1 MISTKDAFLTGAS
14 ICAMFFGSGNIVL
27 PLLIGQQYANNWV
40 SGYFGFVVGAVLI
53 PILGLISISL
63 KKGNSDEFFGCLSK
77 CKLGFLIIPL
87 QLFLLAIIG
96 PFGITPRC
104 LAVALGGFKAICPSG
119 SDYIFYFVMAA
130 LLYFVTCKKEQIMPI
145 IGKILTPP
153 KLGLLI
159 GVVIFCLL
167 FIPEGSHIVSKT
179 APTSDVLLYGLIS
192 GYQTTDLI
200 GSIFYGTIILDYIR
214 RKNPTA
220 DIDKKALLSFGIRAS
235 IFGSFFLMLLYLGFL
250 LMGVFYNNSIQGL
263 LPEDLFPVIARECM
277 GNSISIV
284 VGVTIIVSC
293 FTTAVG
299 LLSAWTMFITN
310 LLNKAVK
317 VSYNAV
323 LLVSVVLT
331 YFLSLLGLQSILDL
345 LEPILTWVYL
355 ILILMM
361 LYNLTKDLKG
371 INNGK

>member
-27 PLLIGQQYANNWV
+27 PLLIGQQYAENWV
-40 SGYFGFVVGAVLI
+40 SGYLGFCVGAVFI
-53 PILGLISISL
+53 PILGLIAISL

-77 CKLGFLIIPL
+77 IKLGFLSIPL

-104 LAVALGGFKAICPSG
+104 LAVAFGGFKAIIPDG
-119 SDYIFYFVMAA
+119 SAYVFYFAMAA
-130 LLYFVTCKKEQIMPI
+130 LLYVVTCKKDQIMPI

-159 GVVIFCLL
+159 GVVIFCLIY
-167 FIPEGSHIVSKT
+167 IPENMHIVSKP
-179 APTSDVLLYGLIS
+179 ASDYDVLLYGLVS

-200 GSIFYGTIILDYIR
+200 GAIFYGTIILDYIR
-214 RKNPTA
+214 RKNTST
-220 DIDKKALLSFGIRAS
+220 DIDKKSLLSFGIRSAF
-235 IFGSFFLMLLYLGFL
+235 FGSMFLMALYLGFL
-250 LMGVFYNNSIQGL
+250 LMGVYYNSSIQGL
-263 LPEDLFPVIARECM
+263 LPEDLFPEIARACM

-284 VGVTIIVSC
+284 VGITIIVSC

-299 LLSAWTMFITN
+299 LISAWTMFLTN
-310 LLNKAVK
+310 LLNKVFNI
-317 VSYNAV
+317 SYNVV
-323 LLVSVVLT
+323 LLISVILT
-331 YFLSLLGLQSILDL
+331 YFLSLLGLKCILEM

-355 ILILMM
+355 LLILIMF
-361 LYNLTKDLKG
+361 YNLIIDIKG
-371 INNGK
+371 VKNEK